1 MATILIYI
9 TLNRMIYESNQQQQ
23 KHETRQLE
31 GNPSFCLLVKKKKNN
46 IIDCQC
52 WLQCLAM
59 WKFQLWMVEHA
70 SSRLAIMNRHDSR
83 IVNCR
88 LARLGIG

>member
-31 GNPSFCLLVKKKKNN
+31 GNPSFCLLVKKKKKT
-46 IIDCQC
+46 ILLI
-52 WLQCLAM
+52 
-59 WKFQLWMVEHA
+59 A
-70 SSRLAIMNRHDSR
+70 SAGSSVSPCGNFSY
-83 IVNCR
+83 
-88 LARLGIG
+88 GW

>member
-31 GNPSFCLLVKKKKNN
+31 GNPSFCLLVKKKKK
-46 IIDCQC
+46 QYY
-52 WLQCLAM
+52 
-59 WKFQLWMVEHA
+59 
-70 SSRLAIMNRHDSR
+70 
-83 IVNCR
+83 
-88 LARLGIG
+88 